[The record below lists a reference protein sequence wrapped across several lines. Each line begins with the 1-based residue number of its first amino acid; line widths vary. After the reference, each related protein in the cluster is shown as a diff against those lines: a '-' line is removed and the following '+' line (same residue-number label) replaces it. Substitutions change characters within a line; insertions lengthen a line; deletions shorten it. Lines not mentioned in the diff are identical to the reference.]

1 MHKEELLHVH
11 QERDSAKKQ
20 NEIITSAATHLD
32 LVLTT
37 LRGATKK
44 KKRDSTYRYNLK
56 INTKKPMD
64 QRETDSQNYTII
76 LSLYKVKDTGKG

>member
-37 LRGATKK
+37 LRATKK
-44 KKRDSTYRYNLK
+44 KKTYSTYRYNLK
-56 INTKKPMD
+56 INTKKPRD